1 VLGTTWLEGSLY
13 VGGTYLYV
21 NNIRNRTTNVAYLR
35 FNLDVTGTDNKNQEV
50 QLRLDDN
57 TSFGVRG
64 TGDGAGGVTDLKALL
79 YYPLDATAAGADIS
93 LGANKLKTTNLLL
106 RELDSNTIACRTLDD
121 TAFKNL
127 HGYNLVCDAGIIS
140 YAAAG
145 YFKAANTDGAY
156 TTFEARDTAVGLAEA
171 ARLQGANWA
180 HLLLTRARFGTTA
193 LTADADHR
201 GGLYVEEG
209 GAGVADK
216 LYWIAKNSLDGYEAV
231 QVAIAS

>member
-1 VLGTTWLEGSLY
+1 MPVGLTYPPQGLNTLTNPTIQGTVS
-13 VGGTYLYV
+13 
-21 NNIRNRTTNVAYLR
+21 A
-35 FNLDVTGTDNKNQEV
+35 
-50 QLRLDDN
+50 
-57 TSFGVRG
+57 G
-64 TGDGAGGVTDLKALL
+64 TGLTMPTFTAGG
-79 YYPLDATAAGADIS
+79 DIL

-106 RELDSNTIACRTLDD
+106 KEGTSEELYFRNAADDAYIAVRLSTL
-121 TAFKNL
+121 TFGSRL
-127 HGYNLVCDAGIIS
+127 DASSSGLS
-140 YAAAG
+140 
-145 YFKAANTDGAY
+145 FNAANIDGA
-156 TTFEARDTAVGLAEA
+156 FLIGQARDTGVGRVEV

-231 QVAIAS
+231 QVAVAS